1 MSPLPIELIHRG
13 ADTLVCPARI
23 SARSRELFVRL
34 VREPLLHFLLLGAL
48 LYWAGTLPKKAGSI
62 TRQTRVEVPRSE
74 VNRMREVWSMQ
85 WHRAPRPEEL
95 QSLIDEYVR
104 EEVLYREAIAM
115 GLDRNDGIVRRRL
128 VQKMEFL
135 GQPGLAAGT
144 EAPD

>member
-13 ADTLVCPARI
+13 ADNFVCPARI
-23 SARSRELFVRL
+23 SVRSRELFVRI

-62 TRQTRVEVPRSE
+62 PRQTRIEVPLSE
-74 VNRMREVWSMQ
+74 VRRMREVWTMQ
-85 WHRAPRPEEL
+85 WHRSPRPEEL

-128 VQKMEFL
+128 AQKMEFL
-135 GQPGLAAGT
+135 EQPGLAAGT

>member
-1 MSPLPIELIHRG
+1 MSRLPIELIHRG
-13 ADTLVCPARI
+13 ADTVVRPARI
-23 SARSRELFVRL
+23 SARSRELFERM
-34 VREPLLHFLLLGAL
+34 VREPLLHFLVLGAL
-48 LYWAGTLPKKAGSI
+48 LYWAGTLPKKAGLI
-62 TRQTRVEVPRSE
+62 PRQTRIEVPLSE
-74 VNRMREVWSMQ
+74 VNRMREVWTMQ

-95 QSLIDEYVR
+95 QILIDEYVR

-135 GQPGLAAGT
+135 GQSGWAAGT